1 MKKIKY
7 IICLLSICLLHV
19 QFIKGQNKLS
29 YGIEF
34 KGGYSDNI
42 FTTQAQFQGRET
54 KSDFEK
60 SMFSFSVG
68 FIGEYALCP
77 IIAFQTGLRW
87 IETGYTTDKYAQGAY
102 GISLRKVDASQP
114 YTVDAFKSSYLELP
128 LNIKFYPLKKAY
140 FLAGA
145 SATVRLSDRIV
156 SNNYT
161 DGNLT
166 TRLVN
171 FSGQNGLAAS
181 SKGFWGDQFNYRD
194 INATIQLGFGYD
206 LNIFQKMTVSIQ
218 PTAQYFLLTTTPRQ
232 TDYYNR
238 RLFNFGLSVAAK
250 I

>member
-7 IICLLSICLLHV
+7 LICFLNICLLNIPFMS
-19 QFIKGQNKLS
+19 GQNKLS
-29 YGIEF
+29 YGVEF

-60 SMFSFSVG
+60 PMFSFSVG
-68 FIGEYALCP
+68 LIGEYSLCP
-77 IIAFQTGLRW
+77 LIAFQTGVRW
-87 IETGYTTDKYAQGAY
+87 IETGYMTDKYAQGAY
-102 GISLRKVDASQP
+102 GISLRKVTASQP
-114 YTVDAFKSSYLELP
+114 YVIDNFKSSYLELP

-140 FLAGA
+140 LLAGA
-145 SATVRLSDRIV
+145 SATMRLSDRIV
-156 SNNYT
+156 SSNYT

-181 SKGFWGDQFNYRD
+181 SKGFWRDQFDYRD
-194 INATIQLGFGYD
+194 VNATIQLGFGYD
-206 LNIFQKMTVSIQ
+206 LTVFQKMTISIQ
-218 PTAQYFLLTTTPRQ
+218 PTAQYFLLTTTPRN

-238 RLFNFGLSVAAK
+238 RLFNFGLSIAAK

>member
-1 MKKIKY
+1 M
-7 IICLLSICLLHV
+7 S
-19 QFIKGQNKLS
+19 GQNKLS
-29 YGIEF
+29 YGVEF

-60 SMFSFSVG
+60 PMFSFSVG
-68 FIGEYALCP
+68 LIGEYSLCP
-77 IIAFQTGLRW
+77 LIAFQTGVRW
-87 IETGYTTDKYAQGAY
+87 IETGYMTDKYAQGAY
-102 GISLRKVDASQP
+102 GISLRKVTASQP
-114 YTVDAFKSSYLELP
+114 YVIDNFKSSYLELP

-140 FLAGA
+140 LLAGA
-145 SATVRLSDRIV
+145 SATMRLSDRIV
-156 SNNYT
+156 SSNYT

-181 SKGFWGDQFNYRD
+181 SKGFWRDQFDYRD
-194 INATIQLGFGYD
+194 VNATIQLGFGYD
-206 LNIFQKMTVSIQ
+206 LTVFQKMTISIQ
-218 PTAQYFLLTTTPRQ
+218 PTAQYFLLTTTPRN

-238 RLFNFGLSVAAK
+238 RLFNFGLSIAAK